1 MYFIHPYL
9 YLDSYAEVFGR
20 RIVEH
25 TEAPR
30 LDDMLGMRFGDLMND
45 VAFADCFDTP
55 MWRNTAHHIARHR
68 HDFLTL
74 ETEI

>member
-1 MYFIHPYL
+1 MNGNKMYVIGMEYHSACTFIHPYL
-9 YLDSYAEVFGR
+9 YLNSYAEVFGR

-45 VAFADCFDTP
+45 IAFADCIDS
-55 MWRNTAHHIARHR
+55 HK
-68 HDFLTL
+68 
-74 ETEI
+74 